1 MEAAEATMAEQDMIW
16 NKVMVINSAI
26 GRIRA
31 IAKRTVILHIL
42 ALVAVSAGS
51 VSCSKNEIT
60 PADTLS
66 SISMS
71 IMPDFPD
78 GSVYSYSDDGSFF
91 LGVTVTPA
99 KYIDKFGNDGTF
111 IYRADFRKKIADAS
125 PENREFSV
133 TGEILSSSVEEGYL
147 TALFSLSEDEM
158 IRMWKTDYEVSF
170 SIRTKDGSGEC
181 MTAFVPV
188 SQEARG
194 GAGGDPVELKIGS
207 VTSDPLFPEDRT
219 VSIGVFLIGK
229 GYTADCYKN
238 IECKKMAGGES
249 WSIPQTEL
257 PKFEATVY
265 AYYPYKEG
273 ITDISQIPV
282 TSSVCGGDW
291 MWAAPV
297 GKVSRTNPTV
307 NLKFRHSLAL
317 VQIKFN
323 IYGFA
328 DTENLKMTDI
338 KLYGEG
344 FKFSGVL
351 DATCGMLSPDSGDA
365 PSEGSPLTSSEE
377 LQLPVSDHSV
387 VADAFLVPVDDS
399 GKLRSI
405 TISCN
410 FGGKVRKATIPESDG
425 VIISPNTKSTI
436 LLSIKDADSK
446 MEVASVGV
454 DEWDDK
460 VDGNSA
466 EIDGH
471 TVTFNC
477 PEDMKYELCI
487 EAESTAIP
495 GESTQGGNPTVIL
508 RYDVS
513 SIPDY
518 RFVFN
523 GAATSCTVSYDWQ
536 NGIITVKDVTKDVTV
551 NLGYGTYIKYT
562 ASEKVTPNKTDAF
575 GFTYDE
581 DRSTF
586 NKGNGSGVVAID
598 GILTT
603 IGDDAFYGTSISGI
617 IIPEGVTGIGKSAFD
632 DCLELVSVTFP
643 STLTSIGNNAFQEM
657 GNESAAAKQ
666 PLVLP
671 SSLSSIGQFAF
682 ETAKIESVTLPS
694 GLKTVGESAFKTSTL
709 ETLVIE
715 DGAVLGKKMFNNC
728 GELKTVTSKS
738 TTPPAAYHDDSGF
751 VFAKVTDVITALAN
765 LENIY
770 VPSSSVDTYKSDYGW
785 SIYKNKI
792 SAIPSQD

>member
-1 MEAAEATMAEQDMIW
+1 M
-16 NKVMVINSAI
+16 KSAI
-26 GRIRA
+26 NRIQHLARRA
-31 IAKRTVILHIL
+31 AVLVL
-42 ALVAVSAGS
+42 PALLSLT
-51 VSCSKNEIT
+51 VSCAKLENGGGNT
-60 PADTLS
+60 PS
-66 SISMS
+66 
-71 IMPDFPD
+71 
-78 GSVYSYSDDGSFF
+78 
-91 LGVTVTPA
+91 
-99 KYIDKFGNDGTF
+99 N
-111 IYRADFRKKIADAS
+111 
-125 PENREFSV
+125 
-133 TGEILSSSVEEGYL
+133 
-147 TALFSLSEDEM
+147 
-158 IRMWKTDYEVSF
+158 
-170 SIRTKDGSGEC
+170 
-181 MTAFVPV
+181 
-188 SQEARG
+188 G
-194 GAGGDPVELKIGS
+194 GQNTYLKIG
-207 VTSDPLFPEDRT
+207 T
-219 VSIGVFLIGK
+219 VSTGELSKAAIKETSFPTDEDVTIGLFLEGEGYDSYSNVKYTRKAGK
-229 GYTADCYKN
+229 
-238 IECKKMAGGES
+238 
-249 WSIPQTEL
+249 TEWMTDPEITL
-257 PKFEATVY
+257 TDNEATVY
-265 AYYPYKEG
+265 AYYPYK
-273 ITDISQIPV
+273 DDVSDVKQIPV
-282 TSSVCGGDW
+282 ASSVCGDDW
-291 MWAAPV
+291 MWAEPV
-297 GKVSRTNPTV
+297 GKVSKTSPTV
-307 NLKFRHSLAL
+307 NLKFTHSLAL
-317 VQIKFN
+317 VEITFN
-323 IYGFA
+323 IYGFGNV
-328 DTENLKMTDI
+328 DNLKMTDI
-338 KLYGEG
+338 KLYGDG
-344 FKFSGVL
+344 FKFGGSLNAKDGTL
-351 DATCGMLSPDSGDA
+351 TPDSGEA
-365 PSEGSPLTSSEE
+365 PSESFPLASPAE
-377 LQLPVSDHSV
+377 LQLPVSGGSI
-387 VADAFLVPVDDS
+387 VADGLLVPVDDS
-399 GKLRSI
+399 RDKRSV

-410 FGGKVRKATIPESDG
+410 FGGKVRKATIPASNG

-436 LLSIKDADSK
+436 LLNIKDGDSK

-454 DEWDDK
+454 DQWDDK
-460 VDGNSA
+460 VSGNSA
-466 EIDGH
+466 ELDGH

-513 SIPDY
+513 SVPDY

-551 NLGYGTYIKYT
+551 NLDYGTYIKYT

-603 IGDDAFYGTSISGI
+603 IGDEAFYGTSISGI
-617 IIPEGVTGIGKSAFD
+617 IIPEGVTGIGKSAFN
-632 DCLELVSVTFP
+632 DCLKLVSVTFP

-738 TTPPAAYHDDSGF
+738 TTPPAAYHNGSGF

>member
-1 MEAAEATMAEQDMIW
+1 MRKIIWIFAAIAMTVLSCSKQENGGEITPPDNGQEIE
-16 NKVMVINSAI
+16 KIYLKINSASVEQT
-26 GRIRA
+26 GEEPTKAA
-31 IAKRTVILHIL
+31 IKETKFPTEQEVSVGLFVVGEGYTDAKYGNIKCTKP
-42 ALVAVSAGS
+42 AGS
-51 VSCSKNEIT
+51 
-60 PADTLS
+60 
-66 SISMS
+66 
-71 IMPDFPD
+71 
-78 GSVYSYSDDGSFF
+78 
-91 LGVTVTPA
+91 
-99 KYIDKFGNDGTF
+99 DKF
-111 IYRADFRKKIADAS
+111 
-125 PENREFSV
+125 
-133 TGEILSSSVEEGYL
+133 
-147 TALFSLSEDEM
+147 
-158 IRMWKTDYEVSF
+158 
-170 SIRTKDGSGEC
+170 
-181 MTAFVPV
+181 
-188 SQEARG
+188 
-194 GAGGDPVELKIGS
+194 
-207 VTSDPLFPEDRT
+207 SDPKIP
-219 VSIGVFLIGK
+219 LIEGK
-229 GYTADCYKN
+229 T
-238 IECKKMAGGES
+238 
-249 WSIPQTEL
+249 
-257 PKFEATVY
+257 ATVY
-265 AYYPYKEG
+265 AYYPFDENIAKTSDA
-273 ITDISQIPV
+273 IKSIPV
-282 TSSVCGGDW
+282 KSSVCGDDW
-291 MWAAPV
+291 MWATPIEN
-297 GKVSRTNPTV
+297 VSKTNPTV
-307 NLKFRHSLAL
+307 DLKFNHALAL
-317 VQIKFN
+317 VEITFN
-323 IYGFA
+323 ISGPEGTMTNVTIAGGAGAFSKAGTMNAIDGAITPDDAQMATKDSPFSQEINLTLTDGKIAA
-328 DTENLKMTDI
+328 DCLLVPGKTGTD
-338 KLYGEG
+338 
-344 FKFSGVL
+344 
-351 DATCGMLSPDSGDA
+351 
-365 PSEGSPLTSSEE
+365 
-377 LQLPVSDHSV
+377 
-387 VADAFLVPVDDS
+387 ADARQDFYVKCTYNGKTYSASLS
-399 GKLRSI
+399 GNEKGVI
-405 TISCN
+405 
-410 FGGKVRKATIPESDG
+410 VRK
-425 VIISPNTKSTI
+425 NTKSI
-436 LLSIKDADSK
+436 VSLNVKDNK
-446 MEVASVGV
+446 LEVVSVGV
-454 DEWDDK
+454 VPWTDSN
-460 VDGNSA
+460 VSGNTATLDGY
-466 EIDGH
+466 

-513 SIPDY
+513 SVPDY

-551 NLGYGTYIKYT
+551 NLDYGTYIKYT

-603 IGDDAFYGTSISGI
+603 IGDEAFYGTSISGI

-682 ETAKIESVTLPS
+682 ENAKIESVTLPS

-738 TTPPAAYHDDSGF
+738 TTPPAAYHNGSGF

-785 SIYKNKI
+785 SIYKDKI